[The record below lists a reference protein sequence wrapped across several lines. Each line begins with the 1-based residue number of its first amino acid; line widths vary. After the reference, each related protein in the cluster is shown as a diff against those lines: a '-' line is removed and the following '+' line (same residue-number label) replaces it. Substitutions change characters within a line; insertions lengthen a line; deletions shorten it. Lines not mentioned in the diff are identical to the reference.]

1 MNVEGVDDPN
11 DQRYCAM
18 AFWIGSL
25 EFTWICNV
33 FYLWSLMAV
42 YLNLVV
48 FFICGFLHLTLII
61 FYV

>member
-33 FYLWSLMAV
+33 FYLWILMVV
-42 YLNLVV
+42 YLNLCYFLCLFYFVIFLVV
-48 FFICGFLHLTLII
+48 DL
-61 FYV
+61 